1 MCNVNVKIKLEKG
14 ATMPSYAMPGDSGM
28 DLFPKENILIAP
40 NARGVLIKTGIYI
53 ELPKGFEFQV
63 RPKSGNSI
71 KTPLR
76 VVLGTVD
83 EGYRGEIGVILDNM
97 SSRSIEVTKDK
108 AIAQGVLQQVPKIC
122 FIQVEE
128 LSNDTVRGSGGF
140 GSSGRGI

>member
-1 MCNVNVKIKLEKG
+1 
-14 ATMPSYAMPGDSGM
+14 MPGDSGM

>member
-1 MCNVNVKIKLEKG
+1 MYNVEVKIKLEPG
-14 ATMPSYAMPGDSGM
+14 ATMPSYATPGDSGV

-40 NARGVLIKTGIYI
+40 NARGVLIKTGISI
-53 ELPKGFEFQV
+53 ELPQGFEFQV

-83 EGYRGEIGVILDNM
+83 EGYRGEIGVIVDNL
-97 SSRSIEVTKDK
+97 SKDTISISKNK
-108 AIAQGVLQQVPKIC
+108 AIAQGVLQQVPKMN
-122 FIQVEE
+122 FIQVEKLNNNTE
-128 LSNDTVRGSGGF
+128 RGSGGF